1 LRSTLSAMVHRGKR
15 LAFSTW
21 TLAARSRKTHLLF
34 KKAVTAFRHGST
46 RKAFASWAEQREHGR
61 TALTQMRMVA
71 RSLRMRGARLVFNSW
86 IEMAHERAF
95 HLARL
100 REAFFALRHAGAR
113 KALRTWFGLAR
124 ERARLRAFGTALRHS
139 GLRRAWSTWE
149 GESTEHQRFQKLLTL
164 GIPLCHF
171 GMRRAWITWEGM
183 STESRAAFELADEVQ
198 NASLQQLEMLI
209 TARLGSRSLLC
220 EVGETPSRSRSHVT
234 AAIGTRWA
242 LINPPRRA
250 IVVWAAHSRALRA
263 ARRASRFLVAMSTRL
278 CRTEAQRSAFGSWA
292 HSWRRGVQSERLKAA
307 ALSAAHATTHGALLQ
322 QLLRCAL
329 LQWGRVAHRRA
340 RMLATVELGRERR
353 NAVSGAEQLEAR
365 LAESEAEGRLLVL
378 ELKAQAEEAEL
389 VLARVVSELE
399 ARAEEAAHALDKAQ
413 AAAHEANAR
422 GDDERRKRLAAEAE
436 ASFLRGALGNAR
448 ELSSEASAKASR
460 FDEAYRRLWRAT
472 HDPNYIESTSPTTN
486 KSPTRSRTSSM
497 RTSPTRTPSSGRT
510 PSSARSFKIE
520 ARSSALLAY
529 RAKTT
534 LEAALALQRT
544 LGDRDDGTSPPDSG
558 ISPGKTTT
566 GKKSMGGTVGVARAV
581 GW

>member
-1 LRSTLSAMVHRGKR
+1 
-15 LAFSTW
+15 
-21 TLAARSRKTHLLF
+21 
-34 KKAVTAFRHGST
+34 
-46 RKAFASWAEQREHGR
+46 
-61 TALTQMRMVA
+61 
-71 RSLRMRGARLVFNSW
+71 
-86 IEMAHERAF
+86 
-95 HLARL
+95 
-100 REAFFALRHAGAR
+100 
-113 KALRTWFGLAR
+113 
-124 ERARLRAFGTALRHS
+124 
-139 GLRRAWSTWE
+139 
-149 GESTEHQRFQKLLTL
+149 
-164 GIPLCHF
+164 
-171 GMRRAWITWEGM
+171 MRRAWITWEGM

-220 EVGETPSRSRSHVT
+220 EVGETPSRSRSHVL

-292 HSWRRGVQSERLKAA
+292 HSWRRGVQWERLKAA

-436 ASFLRGALGNAR
+436 ASFLRGALSNAR

-544 LGDRDDGTSPPDSG
+544 LGDRDDGTSPPELG

-566 GKKSMGGTVGVARAV
+566 GKKSMGGTVGVTRAV

>member
-1 LRSTLSAMVHRGKR
+1 MLKHR
-15 LAFSTW
+15 LAHNAV
-21 TLAARSRKTHLLF
+21 LGAQRQRRLL
-34 KKAVTAFRHGST
+34 
-46 RKAFASWAEQREHGR
+46 AFAGWKLAVHSAKALVANSAAQRGQLQE
-61 TALTQMRMVA
+61 
-71 RSLRMRGARLVFNSW
+71 
-86 IEMAHERAF
+86 
-95 HLARL
+95 
-100 REAFFALRHAGAR
+100 REAML
-113 KALRTWFGLAR
+113 
-124 ERARLRAFGTALRHS
+124 GT
-139 GLRRAWSTWE
+139 
-149 GESTEHQRFQKLLTL
+149 
-164 GIPLCHF
+164 
-171 GMRRAWITWEGM
+171 
-183 STESRAAFELADEVQ
+183 
-198 NASLQQLEMLI
+198 
-209 TARLGSRSLLC
+209 
-220 EVGETPSRSRSHVT
+220 
-234 AAIGTRWA
+234 
-242 LINPPRRA
+242 
-250 IVVWAAHSRALRA
+250 
-263 ARRASRFLVAMSTRL
+263 
-278 CRTEAQRSAFGSWA
+278 
-292 HSWRRGVQSERLKAA
+292 
-307 ALSAAHATTHGALLQ
+307 
-322 QLLRCAL
+322 
-329 LQWGRVAHRRA
+329 
-340 RMLATVELGRERR
+340 
-353 NAVSGAEQLEAR
+353 LEAR

-544 LGDRDDGTSPPDSG
+544 LGDRDDGTSPPELG

-566 GKKSMGGTVGVARAV
+566 GKKSMGGTVGVTRAV